1 MPSDSWKLA
10 PGLNH
15 VGSYQ
20 VSGRPFVS
28 GTVVAPISGT
38 ADANAIAVRF
48 PYVTKWVSIEP
59 VCENEDGAGRYLRV
73 GFSHEGVFGKGTP
86 DANGGYHF
94 KLHPSS
100 SLRGPLELKVSELW
114 FMSDDNKIYE
124 FDVVAGLTNIP
135 AGRTDTTTSAS
146 ANGHWAPSG
155 AWGPPVAEAG
165 GPNWSGSVGV
175 G

>member
-1 MPSDSWKLA
+1 MPADSWKLA

-28 GTVVAPISGT
+28 GTVVAPVSGT
-38 ADANAIAVRF
+38 DDGNAIVVRF
-48 PYVTKWVSIEP
+48 PYVTKWVQIEP
-59 VCENEDGAGRYLRV
+59 VAESEDPAGRLLRV
-73 GFSHEGVFGKGTP
+73 GFSHQGVFGKGTA
-86 DANGGYHF
+86 DDNGGYHF

-100 SLRGPLELKVSELW
+100 SLRGPLDIKVSELW
-114 FMSDDNKIYE
+114 FMSDDNKVYE

-135 AGRTDTTTSAS
+135 TGRVDTTTSAS
-146 ANGHWAPSG
+146 AAGLWTPDG
-155 AWGPPVAEAG
+155 AVEAG
-165 GPNWSGSVGV
+165 GPSWSGSAGV